1 MELPIAHIFQGEK
14 GGPVKEKLNKVIDII
29 NSLGDDVSMNTGLL
43 SNYVYFRKNDDN
55 PSTPDVDILLYAYYG
70 TLRWKVSGEIYQIN
84 LMSEGYEGTSGLN
97 ITLDAF
103 DGEEGESRIDTI
115 YAIAPPNLSDYTTG
129 IKVRK
134 GENSEYPTAPGI
146 NTATEVLLGYA
157 YLGVGGFSEGSG
169 TGGGIVMTGT
179 ELDGVNGYQEIT
191 GKKYFNNRIL
201 FKQGVDIAS
210 ANNIILPAGRFFR
223 LSDATN
229 ELQTINNNGW
239 TGGTDILLE
248 IKTGT
253 FVKHSAADYG
263 LGNYN
268 GILLACQNDFT
279 ASQDLI
285 LHLVWDRSTRKWKEV
300 GGTTIAAIVER
311 PWYTALRVHAYC
323 EDVDTDTYITIPDS
337 YTGYTIVNNG
347 TATCEIVDNRIEFTS
362 AGTAYNIEFWD
373 GATLIDTLPL
383 CEAPRLVSDASFI
396 EEMRSRWSSE
406 GERMSIM
413 NSVGYTTHDNSQ
425 EMYTHFRGFCRV
437 STADYIIDI
446 PNLSNGNRQQF
457 LF

>member
-14 GGPVKEKLNKVIDII
+14 GGPVKDKLNKVIDVI
-29 NSLGDDVSMNTGLL
+29 NSLGDDVSINTGLL
-43 SNYVYFRKNDDN
+43 SSYVFFRNNEAN
-55 PSTPDVDILLYAYYG
+55 PNTPDIDILLYAYYG
-70 TLRWKVSGEIYQIN
+70 WLRWKVAGDVYQVN
-84 LMSEGYEGTSGLN
+84 LGNTGYN
-97 ITLDAF
+97 ITLDEF

-115 YAIAPPNLSDYTTG
+115 YAITPPTLAQPETG

-134 GENSEYPTAPGI
+134 GTNAENPIAPGI

-157 YLGVGGFSEGSG
+157 YVNIGGFSEGTG
-169 TGGGIVMTGT
+169 TGADDAVVVGTGK
-179 ELDGVNGYQEIT
+179 DGVNGYQAVT

-201 FKQGVDIAS
+201 FKQGIDIAS

-253 FVKHSAADYG
+253 FVKHAAPDYG

-285 LHLVWDRSTRKWKEV
+285 LHLVWDSSSRKWKEV

-311 PWYTALRVHAYC
+311 PWYTALRVQAYC
-323 EDVDTDTYITIPDS
+323 EDVDTDTYITIPYS

-396 EEMRSRWSSE
+396 EEMRNRWSSE

-413 NSVGYTTHDNSQ
+413 NSAGYTTHDNSQ
-425 EMYTHFRGFCRV
+425 EMYAHFYGFCRV
-437 STADYIIDI
+437 ETADYIIDV
-446 PNLSNGNRQQF
+446 PNLIGGTVQSF
-457 LF
+457 LFLTL